1 MSIQFI
7 EYNNTLDSIQPII
20 QAIQQ
25 QQSFIV
31 LHYSWP
37 DQYKQSIK
45 TILQK
50 LENTH
55 ISSTEAHPSHTPT
68 AIFASSGTTGIPK
81 LICHHINSL
90 IKSAKR
96 SLNNNPIQPNENIIL
111 SISPAHMGGMLSVV
125 KSMVSGATLHVHKDW
140 LEQSLTIPNKHY
152 AVVPTQLE
160 KILLTFNNNAN
171 IQSILVG
178 GDKTPYKLKQDSQKL
193 PIIYSYGSTETCGQI
208 TATPKQHT
216 QTDILNHSGTALNG
230 VHITLENNQ
239 IAILT
244 NTLAYGTIQAN
255 GHTIQPLVHT
265 TNKQGPSNPEA
276 PYISNDI
283 GNINNQNNV
292 TIIGRKDWQFKSG
305 GSLIQPEAI
314 ETTLCQHPNIAHA
327 IIVPTKDPTYGYV
340 PKAFVSTTL
349 STAELT
355 AYSKTQLPKYMQ
367 PKQWVTWP
375 ETIAADTKTTRKDLI
390 ASGQSHDHKKTI

>member
-7 EYNNTLDSIQPII
+7 EYNNTPSSVQPII

-37 DQYKQSIK
+37 EHYKQSIK
-45 TILQK
+45 TILQQ
-50 LENTH
+50 LENTPL
-55 ISSTEAHPSHTPT
+55 SSTESHPSHTPT
-68 AIFASSGTTGIPK
+68 AIFASSGTTGTPK

-96 SLNNNPIQPNENIIL
+96 SLTNNPIHPNENIIL
-111 SISPAHMGGMLSVV
+111 SISPAHMGGMLSVA

-152 AVVPTQLE
+152 AVVPAQLE
-160 KILLTFNNNAN
+160 KIHLTINNNTS

-178 GDKTPYKLKQDSQKL
+178 GDKTPYKLKQDSHKL

-208 TATPKQHT
+208 TATPKQDT
-216 QTDILNHSGTALNG
+216 QTDILNHSGTPLKG
-230 VHITLENNQ
+230 VRITLEDNQ

-244 NTLAYGTIQAN
+244 DTLAYGTIQAN
-255 GHTIQPLVHT
+255 TDTIQPLVPT
-265 TNKQGPSNPEA
+265 THKQARSET

-283 GNINNQNNV
+283 GHINTQQEV

-314 ETTLCQHPNIAHA
+314 ETTLCQHPNIEHA
-327 IIVPTKDPTYGYV
+327 IIVPTEDPSYGYV

-349 STAELT
+349 STEELT
-355 AYSKTQLPKYMQ
+355 AYSNTQLPKYMQ
-367 PKQWVTWP
+367 PKQWVPWP
-375 ETIAADTKTTRKDLI
+375 ETIGADTKTTRKDLI
-390 ASGQSHDHKKTI
+390 ALGQSHIHKKTI